1 MQFPLPQITTF
12 LLTLHMVLGC
22 CTHHTHGCESDCC
35 SVPAATTEACPCG
48 THRDDEVTT
57 EPRNGVVDLAEGGDH
72 GERHD
77 CAGDDCTFVH
87 SQPTP
92 NQNNAS
98 TADICPLDLVAADD
112 DSSHFHLDC
121 GLDQRLSIAGSTLR
135 RHLVLRVL
143 LI

>member
-48 THRDDEVTT
+48 THRNDGLTT
-57 EPRNGVVDLAEGGDH
+57 DSTNGVIDFAGSRDH

-112 DSSHFHLDC
+112 DSSHSHLDC